1 MFFRSFVRALQG
13 THEAVADINALG
25 MVSMVGSAV
34 PSLLLILALRR
45 VSLPALAAIAL
56 TLTAAGIT
64 MYDGRS
70 LTAHRTAIFV
80 STRCWC
86 SAPQLYSQR
95 LPLMRRPSPLG
106 KPTLAIGAGQRNL
119 PTTLD
124 LSAGRCTYVAGRV
137 NRCQTAR
144 LDASGLSYRA
154 TPAWLVT

>member
-1 MFFRSFVRALQG
+1 MRALPG

-56 TLTAAGIT
+56 ALTAAGIT

-80 STRCWC
+80 SISLLVLCAAALLA
-86 SAPQLYSQR
+86 AP
-95 LPLMRRPSPLG
+95 PSHEA
-106 KPTLAIGAGQRNL
+106 T
-119 PTTLD
+119 
-124 LSAGRCTYVAGRV
+124 VA
-137 NRCQTAR
+137 AR
-144 LDASGLSYRA
+144 
-154 TPAWLVT
+154 